1 MSIQPKDQNVDTVF
15 SNTNY
20 YIDFYQREYKWKE
33 AQVTTLLD
41 DIFYKFDLHYKEEGA
56 EPSEQVIE
64 NYEWYYLSTYITN
77 RASGGRVFVVDGQ
90 QRLTTLTLILVKL
103 YHLCS
108 EHEGFDNL
116 ASWVQK
122 HILDYAPQGK
132 TFWMGHGKRKDPMQK
147 LFEGEQHNYD
157 KAEHLTAATMMEN
170 YAVISNYMDEAFPS
184 ERKLHMFV
192 LYFLLRVV
200 MVRLD
205 VEQTDV
211 PMVFEV
217 INDRGVRLK
226 PHEIL
231 KGKLLG
237 KIPRKDI
244 DTYNEIWEDR
254 IGSLDAEENADDFFQ
269 TYFKSLFSNTRKG
282 SHRFGDDYQRRVFD
296 EPFNEE
302 LGFRNNELPQRAV
315 ANIKEFVKDDI
326 TYYTD
331 LYNRVDDLGESL
343 HESFSEVRYN
353 RLNSMNT
360 QTLLILAVCE
370 RNDSR
375 EDEKI
380 RTIARELD
388 RFYSLARLNVAY
400 DSNQF
405 NDAVY
410 EMRQDLVHAEPE
422 GYRSIFEDK
431 LLSTINSQRS
441 ADLDKPFHY
450 PFFRQ
455 ASYQDFQQT
464 FLRYFFARVEKFI
477 ADGIGKN
484 IQARTMRDLVRNTG
498 HVNGHHIEHILSRN
512 EENLALFDH
521 DEEHFEQQR
530 NRLGALLLLN
540 GRENQSSG
548 NEPYEEKLKTYSGGL
563 YWNHSLSEDFYHSK
577 LNTKD
582 FVEEEGLDLHPIDT
596 FDQEAIEQRTEV
608 LFEMTKRIWK

>member
-1 MSIQPKDQNVDTVF
+1 MSIQPKDQNIDTVF

-20 YIDFYQREYKWKE
+20 YIDFYQREYKWE
-33 AQVTTLLD
+33 DVQVRTLLD
-41 DIFYKFDLHYKEEGA
+41 DIFYKFDLHYSEEGA
-56 EPSEQVIE
+56 DPSEEVIE

-108 EHEGFDNL
+108 EHDGLDNL
-116 ASWVQK
+116 AAWIQK
-122 HILDYAPQGK
+122 HILDYSPQGK

-147 LFEGEQHNYD
+147 LFEGEQHEYD
-157 KAEHLTAATMMEN
+157 KEEHLTAATMMEN
-170 YAVISNYMDEAFPS
+170 YAVISNYMDDAFPS

-226 PHEIL
+226 SHEIL

-237 KIPRKDI
+237 KIPREDI
-244 DTYNEIWEDR
+244 DEYNEIWEDR
-254 IGSLDAEENADDFFQ
+254 IGSLDAEGNADDFFQ
-269 TYFKSLFSNTRKG
+269 TYFKSLFSDTRKG
-282 SHRFGDDYQRRVFD
+282 SHRFGDDYQRLVFD
-296 EPFNEE
+296 DPFNEE
-302 LGFRNNELPQRAV
+302 LGFRNNELPGRAI
-315 ANIKEFVKDDI
+315 ANVKEFVRDDI

-331 LYNRVDDLGESL
+331 LYNRVDDLGSSL
-343 HESFSEVRYN
+343 HESFPEVRYN

-380 RTIARELD
+380 RTIAKELD

-405 NDAVY
+405 NDAIY
-410 EMRQDLVHAEPE
+410 EMRQDLVDAYPE
-422 GYRSIFEDK
+422 EYRSIFEDK
-431 LLSTINSQRS
+431 LLSAINSQRS
-441 ADLDKPFHY
+441 AALDDPFHY

-512 EENLALFDH
+512 EENLTLFDQ

-548 NEPYEEKLKTYSGGL
+548 NEPYKEKLKTYSGGL

-582 FVEEEGLDLHPIDT
+582 FVEEEGLDLRPIDT